1 VCLFY
6 YKFSKEFYMKTY
18 MKKIRENAFS
28 LYFMQ
33 FCFFLFGTLILSMI
47 SWMNNN
53 IYSSSVMTAFVFVF
67 FYSAGWEMGNK
78 DSRDI
83 DGYTKN
89 YGLAFLTSI
98 IGNLPTI
105 IMTALRVSAP
115 FMYGIGTP
123 KYGLVNGFYR
133 LWLFYYNY
141 FTLEGD
147 LLLCLLPLL
156 FVPVMFMIGYFFGLR
171 RMEPYNL
178 NEKLRY
184 KQK

>member
-1 VCLFY
+1 
-6 YKFSKEFYMKTY
+6 
-18 MKKIRENAFS
+18 MKKIKENVFS

-115 FMYGIGTP
+115 YMYGIGTP
-123 KYGLVNGFYR
+123 KYGLVPQSLGKLQILLAVKSLGRAVVFGKGR
-133 LWLFYYNY
+133 SC
-141 FTLEGD
+141 D
-147 LLLCLLPLL
+147 LR
-156 FVPVMFMIGYFFGLR
+156 I
-171 RMEPYNL
+171 
-178 NEKLRY
+178 
-184 KQK
+184 

>member
-1 VCLFY
+1 
-6 YKFSKEFYMKTY
+6 
-18 MKKIRENAFS
+18 
-28 LYFMQ
+28 
-33 FCFFLFGTLILSMI
+33 
-47 SWMNNN
+47 
-53 IYSSSVMTAFVFVF
+53 
-67 FYSAGWEMGNK
+67 MGNR